1 MKTFTAGTGSLG
13 ANGWEPES
21 SFLDPFTGKLTIQH
35 GDGTQTIYD
44 PADDTLTTRST
55 SRGVG
60 LLSDNATDTLFQRVY
75 DTVDGGVDSLISET
89 TDSDGK
95 SSTTLGT
102 AAILSGGKT
111 LLDQNAT
118 TGTTTIGDGSS
129 AITVTGT
136 GISKDGANLIGK
148 TDDGAIHIGE
158 NSLVTVEKDGQQW
171 LYATDGDGNLIP
183 INITNG
189 SDLLVNGVN
198 VGTSLTTNTTNI
210 ATNST
215 NIATNSNDIATN
227 LTNISTNTTHI
238 ATNTANVATHASH
251 IAVID
256 TQVGELYSR
265 ADGNSSGVAM
275 AMAMTGGSLPAQK
288 TFAMSLN
295 QGFFKGMTASAMSVF
310 LRASD
315 AIVIS
320 GGLAVG
326 SNARETGG
334 RVGMQMAW

>member
-1 MKTFTAGTGSLG
+1 VTGTG
-13 ANGWEPES
+13 
-21 SFLDPFTGKLTIQH
+21 
-35 GDGTQTIYD
+35 
-44 PADDTLTTRST
+44 
-55 SRGVG
+55 
-60 LLSDNATDTLFQRVY
+60 
-75 DTVDGGVDSLISET
+75 ISK
-89 TDSDGK
+89 D
-95 SSTTLGT
+95 
-102 AAILSGGKT
+102 GKT

-158 NSLVTVEKDGQQW
+158 NSLVTVEQDGQQW

-198 VGTSLTTNTTNI
+198 VGTSLTTNTTNITTNTTNIATNSNNIATNSTNITTNTTNIATNSNNIATNSNNIATNSTNI